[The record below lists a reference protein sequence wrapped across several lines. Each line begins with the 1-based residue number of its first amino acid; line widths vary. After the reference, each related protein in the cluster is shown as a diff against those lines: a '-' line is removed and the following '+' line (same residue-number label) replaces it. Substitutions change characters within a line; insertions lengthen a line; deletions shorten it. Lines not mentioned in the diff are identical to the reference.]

1 MEKIDYKKDEK
12 AFYLPPAKPV
22 RITIPKMK
30 FFMISGTGDPNT
42 SEAFSNALQALYSLS
57 YAIKMSPKSGTA
69 PEGYRDFAV
78 YPLEG
83 VWDMDD
89 RATDFVKLDKNLFRY
104 TLMMRQPDFVSEDY
118 ALATIAAVQQKK
130 GLPLLSEVKFGE
142 IEEKDCVQIMHIG
155 PFDDEPASFNKM
167 AAFLAE
173 NGLSRTETAHREIY
187 LSDFRR
193 TAPEKLKTVLRW
205 KVQ

>member
-1 MEKIDYKKDEK
+1 MDKIDYKKDEK

-22 RITIPKMK
+22 RVTIPKMK

-42 SEAFSNALQALYSLS
+42 SKTFSDALQALYSLS
-57 YAIKMSPKSGTA
+57 FTVKMSPKSCSA
-69 PEGYRDFAV
+69 PEGYREYTV

-89 RATDFVKLDKNLFRY
+89 RADDFAELDKNLFRY
-104 TLMMRQPDFVSEDY
+104 TLMMRQPDFVSEEY
-118 ALATIAAVQQKK
+118 ALETIAAVQRKK
-130 GLPLLSEVKFGE
+130 ALPLLSEVTFGE

-155 PFDDEPASFNKM
+155 PFDDEPASFRKL
-167 AAFLAE
+167 ADFLAE